1 MNFLQQFKMVLPEP
15 TQAALRGALVV
26 AGVAICMA
34 VFLAWRSLPA
44 GEDLAPTD
52 GLVDA
57 LATHSPTTELLFAD
71 ELGNRSADP
80 VSFQS
85 LSQATVDSTEIFVHV
100 LGSVM
105 SPGVFE
111 LPAGSRA
118 VVALEA
124 AGGLRPGAGLGGVN
138 LARLLTDGEQIY
150 FGPKAKLI
158 QKSVVDAGSKVKSPP
173 NDLLLINLN
182 TATAVDLES
191 LPGIGPALA
200 SRIIDFRTKHGG
212 FGAVVELS
220 EVAGIGP
227 KRLEEIAPL
236 VTV

>member
-1 MNFLQQFKMVLPEP
+1 MALPEP

-34 VFLAWRSLPA
+34 VFLAWRSLPVS
-44 GEDLAPTD
+44 EDLAPTD
-52 GLVDA
+52 GPGEV
-57 LATHSPTTELLFAD
+57 LATPSPATEPVFVD
-71 ELGNRSADP
+71 ELSDRSAEP
-80 VSFQS
+80 VSLEG
-85 LSQATVDSTEIFVHV
+85 LSQAPVASSEIFVHV
-100 LGSVM
+100 LGSVA

-118 VVALEA
+118 VAALEA

-138 LARLLTDGEQIY
+138 LARPLVDGEQIY

-158 QKSVVDAGSKVKSPP
+158 KKAVVDTGPAANNSAKS
-173 NDLLLINLN
+173 LLLINLN
-182 TATAVDLES
+182 TATAIDLES

-200 SRIIDFRTKHGG
+200 SRIIDFRSKHGG

-227 KRLEEIAPL
+227 KRLEEIAPF